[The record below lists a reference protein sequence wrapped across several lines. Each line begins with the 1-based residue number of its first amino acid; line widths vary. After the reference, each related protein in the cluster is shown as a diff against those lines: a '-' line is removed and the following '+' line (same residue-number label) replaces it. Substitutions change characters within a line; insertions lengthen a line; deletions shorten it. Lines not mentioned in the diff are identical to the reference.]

1 MRSLLAL
8 LVVLAVPLVSAAR
21 STRWLAT
28 IQSEHTGDTAT
39 VTLQAGRARPIGAT
53 RGCEPTFSP
62 VILVAARRARPDGV
76 DSPSFGSTIRS
87 PPPTRSCDGAVARA
101 TPISWGCHNPAST
114 SGPFT
119 GSTPA
124 SPVHRC
130 GSPTVVRSR
139 LMSGADEDNLPRRHT
154 ARESLLDG
162 ASTSLGTV
170 LLALHGAH
178 VVFALQVVG
187 LHLDPTPRRRQ
198 RDLGHPSG
206 ISVDGRGLP
215 SLPAAVTS
223 PRRYGSGRHN
233 HGGAAWK
240 APFLRGPRESR
251 PPGSL
256 ATGPAPRVQ
265 KARLPRVGGQTG
277 GQRAVASALSL
288 A

>member
-1 MRSLLAL
+1 PPRKGGQEHGTDPLGGSSLRRRRYPALVRLQRLGLRAGEGTLVHQSKSDRFDPRNPGHNRVLPGDGGFMRSLLAL

-124 SPVHRC
+124 SRVHRC
-130 GSPTVVRSR
+130 SSPTLVRSR
-139 LMSGADEDNLPRRHT
+139 LMSGADEDDLPRRHT

-162 ASTSLGTV
+162 LSARHTATRASPTR
-170 LLALHGAH
+170 
-178 VVFALQVVG
+178 
-187 LHLDPTPRRRQ
+187 TPR
-198 RDLGHPSG
+198 
-206 ISVDGRGLP
+206 
-215 SLPAAVTS
+215 
-223 PRRYGSGRHN
+223 
-233 HGGAAWK
+233 GA
-240 APFLRGPRESR
+240 
-251 PPGSL
+251 
-256 ATGPAPRVQ
+256 
-265 KARLPRVGGQTG
+265 
-277 GQRAVASALSL
+277 
-288 A
+288 